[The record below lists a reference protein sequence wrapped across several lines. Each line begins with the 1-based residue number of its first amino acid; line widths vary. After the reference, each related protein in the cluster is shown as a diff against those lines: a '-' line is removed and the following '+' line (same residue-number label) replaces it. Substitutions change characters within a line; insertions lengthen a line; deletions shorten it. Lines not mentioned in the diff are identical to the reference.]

1 MKKLGF
7 LLGLLVAS
15 FAVAQT
21 TITIPARTILV
32 PITIPEQTIT
42 IPASTAS
49 GTVPSVTVPPVT
61 TAPVT
66 TAAPATAAPV
76 AGTFWIYHSGKF
88 KWGGDYSFGSGRVDY
103 AAKDPQT
110 GEKVIGIYGDE
121 GLQPYAPGNDFDT
134 TKFNFVVVSVKPT
147 VAGQNWLTGAEMA
160 GDLPIPGGP
169 GQMQSIMPYGPNP
182 AVVGEWNTYKIPFS
196 VYGIK
201 PGLHIYK
208 FAFLQHQQPV
218 PAVQINWYAKDI
230 GVSP

>member
-1 MKKLGF
+1 MKKLCF

-21 TITIPARTILV
+21 TVTIPARTIMV

-42 IPASTAS
+42 IPASTAPV
-49 GTVPSVTVPPVT
+49 TAASVTTAPGPTAPGTAPPVT
-61 TAPVT
+61 TAP
-66 TAAPATAAPV
+66 A

-103 AAKDPQT
+103 ATKDPQT

-134 TKFNFVVVSVKPT
+134 TRFNFVVVSVKPT

-169 GQMQSIMPYGPNP
+169 GQMQSIMPYGPDP